1 MTPGVDVVPNCPNL
15 GCNPGDRV
23 YTVNVSRQIE
33 IKRGVL
39 MRALF
44 FTLLVGVT
52 FVPIQASSLNTP
64 PPVSAASD
72 IFAACA
78 GCTQL
83 AYVSNTAVTATF
95 TATLAAA
102 VYTDPSNTFCA
113 GCLDF
118 FYQISNSSMST
129 DSIGRVTANSF
140 AGFLVD
146 AGYSTA
152 GEPADGG
159 TPFPTGTFAPAV
171 VDRNSSDTIGFQF
184 SGVGAAVAPGGAS
197 TVLVIETNAQSFT
210 AGSSSA
216 LDGSVANFRA
226 FQPTSSTQ
234 APEPASALML
244 GLGMAAL
251 AGLRRFRRSN
261 G

>member
-1 MTPGVDVVPNCPNL
+1 
-15 GCNPGDRV
+15 
-23 YTVNVSRQIE
+23 
-33 IKRGVL
+33 
-39 MRALF
+39 MRALL

-52 FVPIQASSLNTP
+52 FIPIQASTLNTP
-64 PPVSAASD
+64 PPVSAPPD
-72 IFAACA
+72 VFAACA

-83 AYVSNTAVTATF
+83 AYTSNTAVTATF

-113 GCLDF
+113 NCLDF

-129 DSIGRVTANSF
+129 DSIGRVTATSF

-146 AGYSTA
+146 AGYSSS

-159 TPFPTGTFAPAV
+159 TPFPTGTFAPLV
-171 VDRNSSDTIGFQF
+171 VDRNSSDTIGFAF
-184 SGVGAAVAPGGAS
+184 SAVGAVGTAVAPGGAS

-216 LDGSVANFRA
+216 LDGSIANFRA
-226 FQPTSSTQ
+226 FQPTASTQ
-234 APEPASALML
+234 APEPDSALML